1 MSKTLIA
8 LPQITTPTIA
18 ARLPLETD
26 IARLSALNPRELLA
40 LAVYLRAKELAN
52 DTSYPLTKYDPD
64 TLAARILLKQDA
76 TTIFGPL
83 PTGDL
88 MRASVAIDW
97 ANCKAIAALSSES
110 ALSSDVDTLGA
121 LAGVVAFREWTEDD
135 LRRILLY
142 LRLEIGE

>member
-8 LPQITTPTIA
+8 LPQIKTPTIA

-26 IARLSALNPRELLA
+26 IAGLSALNPRELLA

-52 DTSYPLTKYDPD
+52 DGSPRLTKYDPD

-97 ANCKAIAALSSES
+97 ANCSAVYGAIP
-110 ALSSDVDTLGA
+110 SDVDALGA
-121 LAGVVAFREWTEDD
+121 LDGVVGFREWSEDD

>member
-1 MSKTLIA
+1 MSKTLVA
-8 LPQITTPTIA
+8 LPQITPPATLA
-18 ARLPLETD
+18 SNAPLLTN
-26 IARLSALNPRELLA
+26 ISRLSALNPKELLA

-52 DTSYPLTKYDPD
+52 DGSSPLSNYDPD
-64 TLAARILLKQDA
+64 TVAKRNALRQDA
-76 TTIFGPL
+76 KAMFGSI

-97 ANCKAIAALSSES
+97 ANCKAVYNTV
-110 ALSSDVDTLGA
+110 SSDVDALGA
-121 LAGVVAFREWTEDD
+121 DAGVVGFREMSEDE

>member
-52 DTSYPLTKYDPD
+52 DASYPLTKYDPD

-97 ANCKAIAALSSES
+97 ANCQAVYGAI
-110 ALSSDVDTLGA
+110 SSDVDTLGA

>member
-52 DTSYPLTKYDPD
+52 DSSSPLTKYDPD

-97 ANCKAIAALSSES
+97 ANCKAVYGAI
-110 ALSSDVDTLGA
+110 SSDVDTLGA

>member
-52 DTSYPLTKYDPD
+52 DASYPLTKYDPD

-97 ANCKAIAALSSES
+97 ANCKAVYGAI
-110 ALSSDVDTLGA
+110 SSDVDTLGA
-121 LAGVVAFREWTEDD
+121 LAGVVDFREWTEDD

>member
-52 DTSYPLTKYDPD
+52 DSSSPLTKYNPD

-76 TTIFGPL
+76 TTIFGPM

-97 ANCKAIAALSSES
+97 ANCKAVYGAI
-110 ALSSDVDTLGA
+110 SSDVDTLGA

-135 LRRILLY
+135 LRRILIY

>member
-52 DTSYPLTKYDPD
+52 DSSSPLTKYNPD

-97 ANCKAIAALSSES
+97 ANCKAVYGAI
-110 ALSSDVDTLGA
+110 SSDVDTLGA

>member
-8 LPQITTPTIA
+8 LPQIKTPTIA

-52 DTSYPLTKYDPD
+52 DGSSRLTKYDPD

-97 ANCKAIAALSSES
+97 ANCSAVYGAIP
-110 ALSSDVDTLGA
+110 SDVDALGA
-121 LAGVVAFREWTEDD
+121 LDGVVGFREWSEDD

>member
-1 MSKTLIA
+1 MPKTLIA

-52 DTSYPLTKYDPD
+52 DSSSPLTKYDPD

-97 ANCKAIAALSSES
+97 ANCSAVYGAIP
-110 ALSSDVDTLGA
+110 SDVDALGA

>member
-52 DTSYPLTKYDPD
+52 DASYPLTKYDPD

-97 ANCKAIAALSSES
+97 ANCKAVYGAI
-110 ALSSDVDTLGA
+110 SSDVDTLGA

-135 LRRILLY
+135 LRRTLLY

>member
-40 LAVYLRAKELAN
+40 LAVYLRAKELAH
-52 DTSYPLTKYDPD
+52 DASYPLTKYDPD
-64 TLAARILLKQDA
+64 TLAARILLKQHA

-97 ANCKAIAALSSES
+97 ANCQAVYGAI
-110 ALSSDVDTLGA
+110 SSDVDTLGA

>member
-40 LAVYLRAKELAN
+40 LAVYLRAKELAKE
-52 DTSYPLTKYDPD
+52 LAKYDPD

-97 ANCKAIAALSSES
+97 ANCSAVYGAIP
-110 ALSSDVDTLGA
+110 SDVDALGA
-121 LAGVVAFREWTEDD
+121 LDGVVGFREWSEDD

>member
-40 LAVYLRAKELAN
+40 LAVYLRAKELAIGAP
-52 DTSYPLTKYDPD
+52 YPLTKYDPD

-97 ANCKAIAALSSES
+97 ANCSAVYGAIP
-110 ALSSDVDTLGA
+110 SDVDALGA

>member
-52 DTSYPLTKYDPD
+52 DSSSPLTKYDPD

-97 ANCKAIAALSSES
+97 ANCKAVYGAI
-110 ALSSDVDTLGA
+110 SSDVDTLGA

-135 LRRILLY
+135 LRRILLH

>member
-26 IARLSALNPRELLA
+26 IARLSALNPRERLA

-52 DTSYPLTKYDPD
+52 DASHPLTKYDPD

-83 PTGDL
+83 PTSDL
-88 MRASVAIDW
+88 MLASLAIDW
-97 ANCKAIAALSSES
+97 ANCQAVYGAI
-110 ALSSDVDTLGA
+110 SSDVDTLGA
-121 LAGVVAFREWTEDD
+121 LAGVVDFREWTGDD

>member
-1 MSKTLIA
+1 MAKTLIA

-18 ARLPLETD
+18 NRLPLETD
-26 IARLSALNPRELLA
+26 ISRLSALNPKELLA

-52 DTSYPLTKYDPD
+52 DASSPLTKYDPD
-64 TLAARILLKQDA
+64 TLANRIALKQDA

-83 PTGDL
+83 PTGDIP
-88 MRASVAIDW
+88 RASVAIDW
-97 ANCKAIAALSSES
+97 QNCQAVYRTI
-110 ALSSDVDTLGA
+110 SSDVDVLGA
-121 LAGVVAFREWTEDD
+121 LAGVVAFREWSEDD

>member
-52 DTSYPLTKYDPD
+52 DSSSPLTKYDPD

-97 ANCKAIAALSSES
+97 ANCKAVYGAI
-110 ALSSDVDTLGA
+110 SSDVDALGA
-121 LAGVVAFREWTEDD
+121 LAGVVALREWTEDD

>member
-26 IARLSALNPRELLA
+26 IARLSALNPREVLA

-52 DTSYPLTKYDPD
+52 DASSPLTKYDPD

-97 ANCKAIAALSSES
+97 ANCSAVYGAIP
-110 ALSSDVDTLGA
+110 SDVDALGA
-121 LAGVVAFREWTEDD
+121 LDGVVGFREWSEDD

>member
-26 IARLSALNPRELLA
+26 IARLSALNPMELLA

-52 DTSYPLTKYDPD
+52 DASYPLTKYDPD

-97 ANCKAIAALSSES
+97 ANCQAVYGAI
-110 ALSSDVDTLGA
+110 SSDVDTLGA

-142 LRLEIGE
+142 LRLGIGE

>member
-52 DTSYPLTKYDPD
+52 DASHPLTKYDPD

-97 ANCKAIAALSSES
+97 ANCQAVYGAI
-110 ALSSDVDTLGA
+110 SSDVDTLCA

>member
-8 LPQITTPTIA
+8 LPQITTPTIS

-52 DTSYPLTKYDPD
+52 DSSSPLTKYDPD

-97 ANCKAIAALSSES
+97 ANCKAVYGAI
-110 ALSSDVDTLGA
+110 SSDVDTLGA

>member
-52 DTSYPLTKYDPD
+52 DSSSPLTKYNPD

-97 ANCKAIAALSSES
+97 ANCQAVYGAI
-110 ALSSDVDTLGA
+110 SSDVDTLGA

>member
-52 DTSYPLTKYDPD
+52 DASYPLTKYDPD

-97 ANCKAIAALSSES
+97 ANCKAVYGAI
-110 ALSSDVDTLGA
+110 SSDVDTLGA

-135 LRRILLY
+135 LRRILLH

>member
-52 DTSYPLTKYDPD
+52 DSSSHLTKYDPD

-97 ANCKAIAALSSES
+97 ANCQAVYGAI
-110 ALSSDVDTLGA
+110 SSDVDTLCA

>member
-52 DTSYPLTKYDPD
+52 DASYPLTKYDPD
-64 TLAARILLKQDA
+64 TLSARILLKQDA

-97 ANCKAIAALSSES
+97 ANCKAVYGAI
-110 ALSSDVDTLGA
+110 SSDVDTLGA

>member
-8 LPQITTPTIA
+8 LPQIKTPTIA

-26 IARLSALNPRELLA
+26 IAGLSALNPRELLA

-52 DTSYPLTKYDPD
+52 DGSSRLTKYDPD
-64 TLAARILLKQDA
+64 TLSARILLKHDA

-97 ANCKAIAALSSES
+97 ANCSAVYGAIP
-110 ALSSDVDTLGA
+110 SDVDALGA
-121 LAGVVAFREWTEDD
+121 LAGVVGFREWSEED

>member
-52 DTSYPLTKYDPD
+52 DASYPLTKYDPD

-97 ANCKAIAALSSES
+97 ANCKAVYGAI
-110 ALSSDVDTLGA
+110 SSDVDTLGA

>member
-26 IARLSALNPRELLA
+26 IARLSALNPRELRA

-52 DTSYPLTKYDPD
+52 DASYPLTKYDPD

-83 PTGDL
+83 PTGDM

-97 ANCKAIAALSSES
+97 ANCKAVYGAI
-110 ALSSDVDTLGA
+110 SSDVDTLGA